1 MRLLQLLLALLFV
14 AAGVVFGAL
23 NPQTTMLD
31 FYYLHQSVGVGV
43 ALLVALLI
51 GALLGGMA
59 ISVGV
64 VWPLRRKLRQAHK
77 RQAQPLAATY
87 RLSED
92 DPATAALVQ
101 PRV

>member
-51 GALLGGMA
+51 GASLGGMA

-64 VWPLRRKLRQAHK
+64 VWPLRRKLRQSHK
-77 RQAQPLAATY
+77 RAQPLTETY
-87 RLSED
+87 RLSDEK
-92 DPATAALVQ
+92 PATAALVQ